1 VAMDSSCKTYVETDL
16 TSLHYVTFIEAFAI
30 CPTKV
35 LSFDSNEFKNNIANK
50 VIEENTNEPIVLI
63 EEHFFAIFLVYK
75 KSYKFELEDLPP
87 EVLQFFS
94 QP

>member
-16 TSLHYVTFIEAFAI
+16 TSLHYVTFIEAFASY
-30 CPTKV
+30 PTKV
-35 LSFDSNEFKNNIANK
+35 LSFDSSEFKNNVTNK

-75 KSYKFELEDLPP
+75 KSYKFEFEDLPP